1 MSSGMTH
8 DKASDKASDIAPDTV
23 TLGGAD
29 IAEAPFEGLS
39 WFSQERVAEARVLVA
54 GCGALGNEVLKNLAL
69 FGVGHVVI
77 VDFDVVEPSNLC
89 RSVLFTRDDTARRRY
104 KVDAARERLLAIN
117 PAMSVTAVCGDLAHD
132 VGLGLLRRMDV
143 AIGCVDSRY
152 ARYCLNR
159 LCMRAGIPWVDG
171 GIDRLEGTARVFMP
185 GRNCYACSLGPE
197 GLRELSRRMPC
208 SAAIRKNEAA
218 GRVPTTPVIASVI
231 GAVQV
236 QEALKLIHRP
246 LVAEGTFTSLTGKM
260 FYYEGQHLTT
270 RLLAFEAY
278 DDCCPDHDCWTPV
291 RPTSLTHAMTVAEAL
306 SSLSATLGM
315 EHPQIVLRDTCFVDY
330 IVDRQDETRRYTV
343 MCPAHRVAAAMES
356 RDDLREYPAARF
368 YQHELPV
375 LDAAFPYPD
384 LTLSQTGIPA
394 HDILRVRDGEREVF
408 AEIQ

>member
-1 MSSGMTH
+1 MH
-8 DKASDKASDIAPDTV
+8 DILPDIA

-29 IAEAPFEGLS
+29 TAGAFEGLS

-77 VDFDVVEPSNLC
+77 VDFDTVEPSNLC
-89 RSVLFTRDDTARRRY
+89 RSVLFTRNDAARHRY
-104 KVDAARERLLAIN
+104 KVDAAAERLHALHPQMDI
-117 PAMSVTAVCGDLAHD
+117 VTICGDIAHD
-132 VGLGLLRRMDV
+132 VGLGLLRTMNL

-185 GRNCYACSLGPE
+185 GRNCYACNLGPE

-208 SAAIRKNEAA
+208 SAVIRKNETA
-218 GRVPTTPVIASVI
+218 GRVPTTPIVASII

-246 LVAEGTFTSLTGKM
+246 LVEQGTLTSLVGKM

-270 RLLAFEAY
+270 RLVSFSAY
-278 DDCCPDHDCWTPV
+278 DDCCPDHEGWTPV
-291 RPTSLTHAMTVAEAL
+291 RPTSLTPDMTVAEAL
-306 SSLSATLGM
+306 TALSSTLSM

-330 IVDRQDETRRYTV
+330 IVDRQDETHRVAV
-343 MCPAHRVAAAMES
+343 MCPAHRVAAVMEE
-356 RDDLREYPAARF
+356 RDDLRTYSTTRF
-368 YQHELPV
+368 YQHEIPV
-375 LDAAFPYPD
+375 LDATFPYPG
-384 LTLSQTGIPA
+384 LTLRQAGLPD
-394 HDILRVRDGEREVF
+394 HDIFRVRDGRREVY
-408 AEIQ
+408 AGMC

>member
-1 MSSGMTH
+1 MTT
-8 DKASDKASDIAPDTV
+8 DTTSDIAPDMA
-23 TLGGAD
+23 TLGG
-29 IAEAPFEGLS
+29 IANAFDGLS

-89 RSVLFTRDDTARRRY
+89 RSVLFTRDDAARRRY
-104 KVDAARERLLAIN
+104 KVDAAAERLHALHPQMDI
-117 PAMSVTAVCGDLAHD
+117 VTIRGDIAHD
-132 VGLGLLRRMDV
+132 VGLGLLRTMDL

-185 GRNCYACSLGPE
+185 GHNCYACNLGPE

-208 SAAIRKNEAA
+208 SAVIRKNEAA
-218 GRVPTTPVIASVI
+218 GRVPTTPIVASII

-246 LVAEGTFTSLTGKM
+246 LIEEGTLTSLLGKM

-270 RLLAFEAY
+270 RLATFSAY

-291 RPTSLTHAMTVAEAL
+291 HPTSLTPEMTVIQAL
-306 SSLSATLGM
+306 TALTATLSM

-330 IVDRQDETRRYTV
+330 IVDRQDEARRYTV
-343 MCPAHRVAAAMES
+343 MCPAHRVAAMMEE
-356 RDDLREYPAARF
+356 RDDLRQYSTTRF
-368 YQHELPV
+368 YQHEIPV
-375 LDAAFPYPD
+375 LDTAFPYPD
-384 LTLSQTGIPA
+384 LTLRQTGIPA
-394 HDILRVRDGEREVF
+394 HDIFRVRDGHREVY
-408 AEIQ
+408 AGMC